1 MYIIHSLKE
10 DTWNCYKNQK
20 YYGEASIDKC
30 GFIHCSEISTYKWV
44 APNFANETANY
55 VILVID
61 TDRLENEVV
70 WEDLNNCGVE
80 YPHIYGLL
88 NTDAVVEVVPHLW
101 NDNKEWIVNQELV
114 KYENMR

>member
-10 DTWNCYKNQK
+10 DIWNAYKNKK
-20 YYGEASIDKC
+20 YYGESSIHKC

-44 APNFANETANY
+44 APNFANETDKY

-61 TDRLENEVV
+61 TDRLENKVV
-70 WEDLNNCGVE
+70 WEDLGNFGVE

-88 NTDAVVEVVPHLW
+88 NTDAIVEVVPHLW
-101 NDNKEWIVNQELV
+101 SDNKEWIVNDELA
-114 KYENMR
+114 KYE

>member
-10 DTWNCYKNQK
+10 AIWNNYKNKK
-20 YYGEASIDKC
+20 YYGEVSIDKC

-44 APNFANETANY
+44 APNFANETDSY

-61 TDRLENEVV
+61 TDRLENKVV
-70 WEDLNNCGVE
+70 WEDLGNFGVE

-88 NTDAVVEVVPHLW
+88 NTDAIVEVVPQLW
-101 NDNKEWIVNQELV
+101 SDDKEWIVNDELK
-114 KYENMR
+114 KYK

>member
-10 DTWNCYKNQK
+10 DIWNIYKNQK
-20 YYGEASIDKC
+20 YYGEFSIDKC

-44 APNFANETANY
+44 APNFANETDNY

-61 TDRLENEVV
+61 TDRLENKVV
-70 WEDLNNCGVE
+70 WEDLGNCGVE

-88 NTDAVVEVVPHLW
+88 NTDAVVEVLPHLW
-101 NDNKEWIVNQELV
+101 SDDKEWIANVEFV
-114 KYENMR
+114 KYEN